1 MDYKTFNKSKLA
13 TSLSLILGASAMN
26 VAYAAEET
34 TAVEQDVEVIEVTG
48 IRGSLTKAMDIKR
61 SSSGIVEAINAEDIG
76 KFPDSNLAESLQRIS
91 GVAIDRNNG
100 EGSKVTVRGFGPDRN
115 LVLLNGRQMPTTT
128 GDRSFDF
135 ANIAS
140 EGVSGAEIYKT
151 SDASIATGGIGATI
165 NILTHRPMN
174 NPGMVATF
182 GVKAVDDTSADDGD
196 LTPELSGLY
205 SNTFADDK
213 FGISIS
219 GSYSERESGNQQA
232 EVGTGWRSFTA
243 PTDQDWSGAPGSQPE
258 WGGVPKDGQ
267 VNRPTGVDEIYSVPQ
282 TTIYK
287 FEEQQRERINGQ
299 VVFQYAPTD
308 NFKATLDVTHM
319 SNEIDRQYNDVSAWY
334 TFAPSENVWTDGPVS
349 SPLYYSENYGADNKQ
364 DLSMGAGMSG
374 TKAESNS
381 IGINLEWQVNDNLWL
396 ELDHHSSEAEET
408 PNSPYGSSNVISTAG
423 FIREAAATDFT
434 GDLPILAVRGANGVT
449 KADMLVTGSWFRN
462 DDNRSEIDQT
472 QINGKYELDEYGS
485 IDFGV
490 GLLTSN
496 KHNRAVQVQ
505 RNDWGGV
512 GAAGDLAGIGG
523 DIDSVQN
530 QFDDVD
536 GGNFENHPDGP
547 DGFEIVDTIFMWDFA
562 ELRDFAEA
570 NYTPDN
576 VVGGGDCGT
585 LFCPSSD
592 YSRDTDRFVEEEVT
606 SIYAQW
612 NYEGEI
618 GDMPFEVQV
627 GIRYEETEI
636 DSTSVVPDYTGNR
649 TTWVGDT
656 EFVIAPSE
664 LTSAQSKSGSYDHTL
679 PNFNFNLEVTDD
691 IILRAAYSETIG
703 RAWYGDL
710 QGGTTI
716 GTTFNKSGASG
727 SSGNPNLEP
736 LESTNYDLEASW
748 FYSDS
753 SYVSLGWFQ
762 KDVTNWIQAGTIN
775 DTLFDLRHPGDGPKL
790 QAALAAGITDAGQQ
804 KEWIFDNYGDNPEV
818 YKDENGNILID
829 GIAEDELVEFL
840 IGVKVNDDIE
850 NTFDGIEFA
859 VQHIFGDTGFGT
871 FANYTMVDAGDDYNN
886 LLLTGGTATT
896 GNQDIIGGS
905 NDGVQTGISDTANLV
920 FFYENYG
927 ISARIA
933 YNWRDEYLEATY
945 QGTGGNPVY
954 VEEYEQIDFN
964 VNYTF
969 QSMEQL
975 SIFVEGINITDEFRR
990 KHGRSS
996 TEVLNVTQQGA
1007 RYSVGARYTF

>member
-1 MDYKTFNKSKLA
+1 M
-13 TSLSLILGASAMN
+13 SLILGASAMN

-140 EGVSGAEIYKT
+140 EGISGAEVYKT

-165 NILTHRPMN
+165 NILTHRPLN
-174 NPGMVATF
+174 KPGMVATF
-182 GVKAVDDTSADDGD
+182 GIKAVDDTSADDGD
-196 LTPELSGLY
+196 ITPEISGLY

-232 EVGTGWRSFTA
+232 EVGTGWRSFPATK
-243 PTDQDWSGAPGSQPE
+243 DNDWSGAEGSDPT
-258 WGGVPKDGQ
+258 WGGVPKDNQ
-267 VNRPTGVDEIYSVPQ
+267 VNRATGADEIYSVPQ

-308 NFKATLDVTHM
+308 NFTATVDVTHM
-319 SNEIDRQYNDVSAWY
+319 SNEIDRQYNDVSAWF
-334 TFAPSENVWTDGPVS
+334 TFAPSESVWSDGPIS
-349 SPLYYSENYGADNKQ
+349 SPLYYSEDYGFNEDGTPNYQ
-364 DLSMGAGMSG
+364 DLSMGASMSG

-434 GDLPILAVRGANGVT
+434 GDLPILAVRGSNGVS

-462 DDNRSEIDQT
+462 DDNKSEIDQT

-490 GLLTSN
+490 GLLTAN

-512 GAAGDLAGIGG
+512 GTAGDLAGVGG
-523 DIDSVQN
+523 DVDSVQS

-547 DGFEIVDTIFMWDFA
+547 DGFEIVDTIIMWDFD
-562 ELRDFAEA
+562 ELRNTAEA
-570 NYTPDN
+570 NYPSD
-576 VVGGGDCGT
+576 GAFGDCGT
-585 LFCPSSD
+585 LFCPSTD
-592 YSRDTDRFVEEEVT
+592 YGRDTDRFVEEEVM
-606 SIYAQW
+606 SVYAQW

-618 GDMPFEVQV
+618 GDMPYDLHV

-636 DSTSVVPDYTGNR
+636 DSKSVVPDFTGA
-649 TTWVGDT
+649 TTQWQGDT
-656 EFVIAPSE
+656 EIVILGDGSTAA
-664 LTSAQSKSGSYDHTL
+664 LSKSGSYDHTL

-703 RAWYGDL
+703 RAGYGDL
-710 QGGTTI
+710 QGGTTV
-716 GTTFNKSGASG
+716 GTQYNKGGASG
-727 SSGNPNLEP
+727 NSGNPELEP
-736 LESTNYDLEASW
+736 LESTNLDFSAEWYYGDA
-748 FYSDS
+748 
-753 SYVSLGWFQ
+753 SYVALGWFQ
-762 KDVTNWIQAGTIN
+762 KDVTNFISSGQIN
-775 DTLFDLRHPGDGPKL
+775 DTLFNLNDPVNGPKYAEA
-790 QAALAAGITDAGQQ
+790 QLAVGGDAGQQ
-804 KEWIFDNYGDNPEV
+804 RQWIFDNYGDNPEV
-818 YKDENGNILID
+818 YMQD
-829 GIAEDELVEFL
+829 GKIIIEGVPEDELVNFL
-840 IGVKVNDDIE
+840 INVPVNDSVE

-859 VQHIFGDTGFGT
+859 VQHIFGNSGFGT

-886 LLLTGGTATT
+886 LLIDDGGEYDNSA
-896 GNQDIIGGS
+896 IIGGT
-905 NDGVQTGISDTANLV
+905 NAGVQSGISDTANLV

-927 ISARIA
+927 ISARLA
-933 YNWRDEYLEATY
+933 YNWRDAYLEGTG
-945 QGTGGNPVY
+945 QGTGANPTY
-954 VEEYEQIDFN
+954 VEEYEQFDFN
-964 VNYTF
+964 VSYTF
-969 QSMEQL
+969 QNVEGL
-975 SIFVEGINITDEFRR
+975 AVFVEGINITDEFRR

-996 TEVLNVTQQGA
+996 SEVLNVTQQGA